1 MHRPLTDAKRKNHAK
16 DELGKNMKEI
26 QKKIVSLVISSIV
39 ISGLAIMIT
48 AFWGYNR
55 LAEADT
61 SQIIQLM
68 CSEKSQTI
76 DEKLMNI
83 EQSVYTLYHY
93 VMEQIDNSENLW
105 QDERL
110 YEEHIRAMKNL
121 MGTTAKYT
129 DGAVTVYYRLAP
141 AIKGP
146 KQGILMIEGE
156 DGNFVDY
163 ELTDISEYESD
174 DVEHVGWYYLPI
186 ANGKETWI
194 NPYHNKNVNME
205 MISFIIPIFHNDTV
219 IGVVGMDITTELLYE
234 NAKSVKV
241 YDMGYAFLMDKEGTF
256 VYHPEMQ
263 SGKIIDSFNKE
274 HNYLY
279 EVSKLSVDN
288 QSVEKYQ
295 WKDVEKRL
303 TTQSLKNGML
313 FSVCIT
319 EDEIMESQH
328 QMLKDSLVIIVLIVL
343 VFIMMTIAL
352 IREIIK
358 LAYTDVLSGLGNST
372 AYKECM
378 DNINKQIMS
387 GEKAAFSVVV
397 IDINNLKLVN
407 DNYGHEMGD
416 MLIKDAVSVL
426 RKVWRKN
433 TFRIGGDEF
442 AVVLMKADSEK
453 VKNDIVLF
461 EEEME
466 AFRKHNPDR
475 VYYLQM
481 AVGAAEYDAKTDGEY
496 ADVFRRADS
505 IMYEDKKEKKLRTK

>member
-1 MHRPLTDAKRKNHAK
+1 MVEEDTRSIMQLVCTEKR
-16 DELGKNMKEI
+16 
-26 QKKIVSLVISSIV
+26 
-39 ISGLAIMIT
+39 
-48 AFWGYNR
+48 
-55 LAEADT
+55 
-61 SQIIQLM
+61 
-68 CSEKSQTI
+68 QTM

-83 EQSVYTLYHY
+83 EQSVYALYHY
-93 VMEQIDNSENLW
+93 VMGQIDNTENIW
-105 QDERL
+105 QDEQL

-129 DGAVTVYYRLAP
+129 DDAVTVYYRLAP
-141 AIKGP
+141 EIRGP
-146 KQGILMIEGE
+146 KQGIWMMEGE
-156 DGNFVDY
+156 DGEFV
-163 ELTDISEYESD
+163 EFEPTDISQFDSED
-174 DVEHVGWYYLPI
+174 IAHVGWYYLPI
-186 ANGKETWI
+186 ANGKETWLT
-194 NPYHNKNVNME
+194 PYYNENADLE
-205 MISFIIPIFHNDTV
+205 MISFVIPLIHNGNI

-234 NAKSVKV
+234 NAKSVNV
-241 YDMGYAFLMDKEGTF
+241 YDTGYAFLMDKDGTF

-263 SGKIIDSFNKE
+263 SGKITDSFNKE

-279 EVSKLSVDN
+279 EVSMLSAEKL
-288 QSVEKYQ
+288 SVEKYQ
-295 WKDVEKRL
+295 WKAVDKRL
-303 TTQSLKNGML
+303 TTQLLKNGML

-319 EDEIMESQH
+319 EEEIMESQH
-328 QMLKDSLVIIVLIVL
+328 QMLKNSLVIIVLIVL
-343 VFIMMTIAL
+343 VFILMTIAL

-378 DNINKQIMS
+378 DNINKQIMG

-426 RKVWRKN
+426 RKVWHKN

-466 AFRKHNPDR
+466 AFRKQSSGR

-481 AVGAAEYDAKTDGEY
+481 AVGGAVYDAKTDGEY

-505 IMYEDKKEKKLRTK
+505 IMYEDKKEKKLRNK